1 MGGDDRMSGPAP
13 RPITLQIAA
22 LGGEGGGVLTD
33 WIVAA
38 ASQAGF
44 PVQSTS
50 IPGVAQRTGA
60 TTYYI
65 EIVPLPWRELGDKRP
80 ILALAPGV
88 GDVDIVVA
96 SELLEAGRAIGSGFV
111 TPDRTLMIASTA
123 RSYLVVERMAMG
135 DGRYDS
141 ARLVKAI
148 EEHAQ
153 ENLLLDMDA
162 LAKQSGAMINAVMLG
177 IIAGSERLPMPAAIY
192 EDAIRADGKAVD
204 ANLRGF
210 RAGLVAAK
218 SAAARAADDGKRR
231 HGAVPSVAALEA
243 EASAIMPA
251 ATTEIVVE
259 GLRRTAA
266 YQDVA
271 YAGRYLDR
279 LKAICEADDHADA
292 GGRLVR
298 ETARQLAVR
307 MTFEDVIRVAEAKI
321 APERFARIRAEL
333 GLKDGEPF
341 RIVEVLK
348 PGLEE
353 MCQILPPRLAL
364 RVLSWAERR
373 GWRPHWGMEIE
384 STALTG
390 YLRFWALAKL
400 KRFRPRGH
408 RFALEQTAIEAWLK
422 LILEAAHLS
431 ADVAIEVAECA
442 RLIKGYGD
450 TWQRGSTNYQTIE
463 AQVIRP
469 ALAGRIAPNQAAD
482 AIASARTAALVDPE
496 GDGLAKCLAEIASR
510 TAAVRMAAE

>member
-1 MGGDDRMSGPAP
+1 MTAP
-13 RPITLQIAA
+13 RPIAMLIAA

-38 ASQAGF
+38 AAAQGF

-60 TTYYI
+60 TTYYL
-65 EIVPLPWRELGDKRP
+65 EIMPATAAALGGRRP
-80 ILALAPGV
+80 VLALTPSG
-88 GDVDIVVA
+88 GDVDVVLA
-96 SELLEAGRAIGSGFV
+96 SELMEGARAIGNGLV
-111 TPDRTLMIASTA
+111 TPDRTALIASTH
-123 RSYLVVERMAMG
+123 RSYAIAERMAMG
-135 DGRYDS
+135 DGRYDTG
-141 ARLVKAI
+141 RLMKAI
-148 EEHAQ
+148 ETHAKRH
-153 ENLLLDMDA
+153 LLFDMA
-162 LAKQSGAMINAVMLG
+162 AVAKDTGAMINAVMLG
-177 IIAGSERLPMPAAIY
+177 ALSAADVLPIPAQAF
-192 EDAIRADGKAVD
+192 EDAIRADGKAVE

-210 RAGLVAAK
+210 RAGRAAATA
-218 SAAARAADDGKRR
+218 AAARAADDGKRR
-231 HGAVPSVAALEA
+231 HGAARSIPALEA
-243 EASAIMPA
+243 EANAIMPA
-251 ATTEIVVE
+251 SATEMVVE

-266 YQDVA
+266 YQDAA
-271 YAGRYLDR
+271 YAGLYLDR

-292 GGRLVR
+292 GGRLIR
-298 ETARQLAVR
+298 ESARQLAVR

-321 APERFARIRAEL
+321 APERFDRIRQEL

-341 RIVEVLK
+341 RIVDFLK

-353 MCQILPPRLAL
+353 ICQVLPTRLAQRIL
-364 RVLSWAERR
+364 ARAERR

-408 RFALEQTAIEAWLK
+408 RFAQEQAAIEAWLA
-422 LILEAAHLS
+422 LIVEAARLS

-450 TWQRGSTNYQTIE
+450 TWLRGSANYRTIE
-463 AQVIRP
+463 AEVIRP
-469 ALAGRIAPNQAAD
+469 ALAGRIARGQAAD
-482 AIASARTAALVDPE
+482 AIASARTAALLDPE

-510 TAAVRMAAE
+510 AAVVPLAAE

>member
-1 MGGDDRMSGPAP
+1 MTTQ
-13 RPITLQIAA
+13 RPIAMLIAA

-38 ASQAGF
+38 AAAQGF

-60 TTYYI
+60 TTYYL
-65 EIVPLPWRELGDKRP
+65 EIMPATAAALGGRRP
-80 ILALAPGV
+80 VLALTPSG
-88 GDVDIVVA
+88 GDVDVVLA
-96 SELLEAGRAIGSGFV
+96 SELMEGARAIGNGFV
-111 TPDRTLMIASTA
+111 TPDRTTLIASTH
-123 RSYLVVERMAMG
+123 RSYAIAERMAMG
-135 DGRYDS
+135 DGRYDTG
-141 ARLVKAI
+141 RLTKAI
-148 EEHAQ
+148 ETHARRH
-153 ENLLLDMDA
+153 LVFDMAAVARDT
-162 LAKQSGAMINAVMLG
+162 GAMINAVMLG
-177 IIAGSERLPMPAAIY
+177 ALAAADVLPLPAQAF
-192 EDAIRADGKAVD
+192 EDAIRADGKAVE

-210 RAGLVAAK
+210 RAGLAAATA
-218 SAAARAADDGKRR
+218 AAARAADDGKRR
-231 HGAVPSVAALEA
+231 HGAVRSVAALEA
-243 EASAIMPA
+243 EANAIMPA
-251 ATTEIVVE
+251 SAIEIVVE

-266 YQDVA
+266 YQDAA

-292 GGRLVR
+292 GGRLIR

-341 RIVEVLK
+341 RIVDFLK

-353 MCQILPPRLAL
+353 ICQVLPTGLAQRILAL
-364 RVLSWAERR
+364 AERR

-400 KRFRPRGH
+400 KRLRPRGH
-408 RFALEQTAIEAWLK
+408 RFVQEQAAIEDWLA
-422 LILEAAHLS
+422 LIVAAAQLS
-431 ADVAIEVAECA
+431 ADVAIEVAECS

-450 TWQRGSTNYQTIE
+450 TWQRGSANYRTIE

-469 ALAGRIAPNQAAD
+469 ALAGRIARNQAAD
-482 AIASARTAALVDPE
+482 AIASARTAALVDPD
-496 GDGLAKCLAEIASR
+496 GDGLSKCLAEIESR
-510 TAAVRMAAE
+510 AGAMPLAAE

>member
-1 MGGDDRMSGPAP
+1 MTAP
-13 RPITLQIAA
+13 RPIAMLIAA

-38 ASQAGF
+38 AAAQGF

-60 TTYYI
+60 TTYYLVI
-65 EIVPLPWRELGDKRP
+65 MPATAAALGGQRP
-80 ILALAPGV
+80 VLALTPSG
-88 GDVDIVVA
+88 GDVDVVLA
-96 SELLEAGRAIGSGFV
+96 SELMEGARAIGNGFV
-111 TPDRTLMIASTA
+111 TRDRTALIASTH
-123 RSYLVVERMAMG
+123 RSYAIAERMAMG
-135 DGRYDS
+135 DGRYDTG
-141 ARLVKAI
+141 RLTEAI
-148 EEHAQ
+148 ETHARRH
-153 ENLLLDMDA
+153 LLFDMAAVARDT
-162 LAKQSGAMINAVMLG
+162 GAMINAVMLG
-177 IIAGSERLPMPAAIY
+177 ALAAADVLPIPAQAF
-192 EDAIRADGKAVD
+192 EDAIRADGKAVE

-210 RAGLVAAK
+210 RAGLAA
-218 SAAARAADDGKRR
+218 ATATAARAADDGKRR
-231 HGAVPSVAALEA
+231 HGAVRSVAALEA
-243 EASAIMPA
+243 EANAIMPA
-251 ATTEIVVE
+251 SAIEIVVE

-266 YQDVA
+266 YQDAA

-292 GGRLVR
+292 GGRLIR

-341 RIVEVLK
+341 RIVDVLK

-353 MCQILPPRLAL
+353 ICQVLPTGLARRILAL
-364 RVLSWAERR
+364 AERR

-400 KRFRPRGH
+400 KRLRPRGH
-408 RFALEQTAIEAWLK
+408 RFVQEQAAIEDWLA
-422 LILEAAHLS
+422 LIVAAAQLS

-450 TWQRGSTNYQTIE
+450 TWQRGSANYRTIE

-469 ALAGRIAPNQAAD
+469 ALAGRIARNQAAD

-510 TAAVRMAAE
+510 AAAVRMAAE

>member
-1 MGGDDRMSGPAP
+1 MTAP
-13 RPITLQIAA
+13 RPIAMLIAA

-38 ASQAGF
+38 AAAQGF

-60 TTYYI
+60 TTYSI
-65 EIVPLPWRELGDKRP
+65 EIMPATLSALGGRRP
-80 ILALAPGV
+80 VLALTQSA
-88 GDVDIVVA
+88 GDVDVVLA
-96 SELLEAGRAIGSGFV
+96 SELMEGARAIGNGLV
-111 TPDRTLMIASTA
+111 TPDRTALVASTH
-123 RSYLVVERMAMG
+123 RSYAIAERMQMG
-135 DGRYDS
+135 DGRYDT
-141 ARLVKAI
+141 ARLMNAI
-148 EEHAQ
+148 ETHTKRH
-153 ENLLLDMDA
+153 LLFDMAAVARDT
-162 LAKQSGAMINAVMLG
+162 GAMVNAVMLG
-177 IIAGSERLPMPAAIY
+177 ALAAADVLPIPAQAF
-192 EDAIRADGKAVD
+192 EDAIRHDGKAVD

-210 RAGLVAAK
+210 RAGLAAAR
-218 SAAARAADDGKRR
+218 SAAASAADDGKRR
-231 HGAVPSVAALEA
+231 HAALRSVATLEA
-243 EASAIMPA
+243 EATAVMPA
-251 ATTEIVVE
+251 GAIEIVIE

-266 YQDVA
+266 YQDA
-271 YAGRYLDR
+271 RYAGLYVDR
-279 LKAICEADDHADA
+279 LKAICEADDRAGA
-292 GGRLVR
+292 GGRLIR

-333 GLKDGEPF
+333 GLKDNEPF
-341 RIVEVLK
+341 RIVDFLK

-353 MCQILPPRLAL
+353 MCQVLPPSLARRIL
-364 RVLSWAERR
+364 GWAERR

-408 RFALEQTAIEAWLK
+408 RFAQEQAAIESWLR
-422 LILEAAHLS
+422 LIVEAAHLS
-431 ADVAIEVAECA
+431 ADVAVEVAACA
-442 RLIKGYGD
+442 QLIKGYGD
-450 TWQRGSTNYQTIE
+450 TWQRGSASYRTIE

-469 ALAGRIAPNQAAD
+469 ALAGQIALQAAPD

-510 TAAVRMAAE
+510 AGAVRVAAE

>member
-1 MGGDDRMSGPAP
+1 MTAP
-13 RPITLQIAA
+13 RPIAMLIAA

-38 ASQAGF
+38 AAAQGF

-60 TTYYI
+60 TTYYV
-65 EIVPLPWRELGDKRP
+65 EIMPATAAALGGRRP
-80 ILALAPGV
+80 VLALTPSG
-88 GDVDIVVA
+88 GDVDVVLA
-96 SELLEAGRAIGSGFV
+96 SELMEGARAIGNGFV
-111 TPDRTLMIASTA
+111 TRDRTTLLASTHRTYA
-123 RSYLVVERMAMG
+123 IAERMAMA
-135 DGRYDS
+135 DGRYDTG
-141 ARLVKAI
+141 RLTKAI
-148 EEHAQ
+148 ETHAKRH
-153 ENLLLDMDA
+153 LLFDMAAVARDT
-162 LAKQSGAMINAVMLG
+162 GAMINAVMLG
-177 IIAGSERLPMPAAIY
+177 ALAAAEVLPLPAQAF
-192 EDAIRADGKAVD
+192 EDAIRADGKAVET
-204 ANLRGF
+204 NLRGF
-210 RAGLVAAK
+210 RAGRAAAT

-231 HGAVPSVAALEA
+231 HGAVRSIAALEA
-243 EASAIMPA
+243 EANAIMPA
-251 ATTEIVVE
+251 SAIEIVVE

-266 YQDVA
+266 YQDAA
-271 YAGRYLDR
+271 YAGLYFDR

-292 GGRLVR
+292 GGRLIR

-321 APERFARIRAEL
+321 APDRFARIRQEL

-341 RIVEVLK
+341 RIVDVLK
-348 PGLEE
+348 PGLDE
-353 MCQILPPRLAL
+353 MCQILPPSLAQ
-364 RVLSWAERR
+364 RVLGWAERR

-384 STALTG
+384 STSLTG
-390 YLRFWALAKL
+390 YLRFRALAGL

-408 RFALEQTAIEAWLK
+408 RFVQEQAAITAWLA
-422 LILEAAHLS
+422 LIVEAGHLS

-450 TWQRGSTNYQTIE
+450 TWQRGSANYRTIE

-469 ALAGRIAPNQAAD
+469 ALAGRIARNQAAD

-510 TAAVRMAAE
+510 AAAVRVAAE

>member
-1 MGGDDRMSGPAP
+1 MSAP
-13 RPITLQIAA
+13 RPIAMLIAA

-38 ASQAGF
+38 ADAQGF

-60 TTYYI
+60 TTYYL
-65 EIVPLPWRELGDKRP
+65 EIMPATVAALGGKRP
-80 ILALAPGV
+80 VLALTPSG
-88 GDVDIVVA
+88 GDVDVVLA
-96 SELLEAGRAIGSGFV
+96 SELMEGARAIGNGFV
-111 TPDRTLMIASTA
+111 TPDRTALIASTH
-123 RSYLVVERMAMG
+123 RSYAIAERMAMG
-135 DGRYDS
+135 DGRYDTG
-141 ARLVKAI
+141 RLTKAI
-148 EEHAQ
+148 ETHARRH
-153 ENLLLDMDA
+153 LLFDMA
-162 LAKQSGAMINAVMLG
+162 AVAKDTGAMINAVMLG
-177 IIAGSERLPMPAAIY
+177 ALAASDVLPLSAQAF
-192 EDAIRADGKAVD
+192 EDAIRADGKAVE

-210 RAGLVAAK
+210 RAGRAAAK

-231 HGAVPSVAALEA
+231 HGAVRSVAALEA
-243 EASAIMPA
+243 EATAVMPA
-251 ATTEIVVE
+251 AATEIVVE

-266 YQDVA
+266 YQDAA
-271 YAGRYLDR
+271 YAGLYADR

-321 APERFARIRAEL
+321 APERFARIRQEL

-341 RIVEVLK
+341 RIVDVLK

-353 MCQILPPRLAL
+353 MCQVLPPRLAQ
-364 RVLSWAERR
+364 RVLGWAERR

-408 RFALEQTAIEAWLK
+408 RFALEQAAIEAWLK
-422 LILEAAHLS
+422 LIVEAAHLS
-431 ADVAIEVAECA
+431 ADVAVEVAECA

-450 TWQRGSTNYQTIE
+450 TWQRGSANYRTIE
-463 AQVIRP
+463 AEVIRP
-469 ALAGRIAPNQAAD
+469 ALAGRIAPHQAAD

-496 GDGLAKCLAEIASR
+496 GDGLAKCVAEIASR